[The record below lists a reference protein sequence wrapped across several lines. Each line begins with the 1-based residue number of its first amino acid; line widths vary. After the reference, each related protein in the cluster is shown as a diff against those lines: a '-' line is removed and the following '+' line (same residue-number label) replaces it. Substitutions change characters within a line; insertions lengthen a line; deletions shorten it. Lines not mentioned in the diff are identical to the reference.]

1 MGNETGSF
9 PFSRGSDAATF
20 ARASKEKSM
29 PHSPIEGQSLQ
40 GTIFIFHQYLLSIDS
55 RSFDKKEEIS
65 MSKFNEAQND
75 GIIMIGSARQK
86 HDPEDQEDQDIVPEF
101 IHQSNIHF
109 FIPTRT

>member
-1 MGNETGSF
+1 ML
-9 PFSRGSDAATF
+9 
-20 ARASKEKSM
+20 K
-29 PHSPIEGQSLQ
+29 
-40 GTIFIFHQYLLSIDS
+40 
-55 RSFDKKEEIS
+55 FDD
-65 MSKFNEAQND
+65 AQND